1 MAAPGFEP
9 TRFVT
14 RSEYRTPRPRLTPHL
29 STYLDE
35 IESLN
40 VLTRVLRDHR
50 ADHEM
55 LHTARVGIT
64 SGWFTTYRG
73 PNYFDRSPGRDHILF
88 YADFKDFHVLLPFGG
103 IFTNTRND
111 LE

>member
-1 MAAPGFEP
+1 MGPEY
-9 TRFVT
+9 VT
-14 RSEYRTPRPRLTPHL
+14 ANFTEREKSVCPPSIY
-29 STYLDE
+29 YLDK

-64 SGWFTTYRG
+64 SGWFTT
-73 PNYFDRSPGRDHILF
+73 
-88 YADFKDFHVLLPFGG
+88 
-103 IFTNTRND
+103 
-111 LE
+111 